1 MQCGLYGKVP
11 AKRDFIAIGAPREFL
26 NAWEPWLQ
34 AAISASRTTLGEAWQ
49 PAFLTAPIW
58 RFWLGADICGR
69 SVIGAFMSSLDGVG
83 RYFPLTLFA
92 CADDGAAIPPP
103 EYGAQDGWFDT
114 VETFLM
120 STLDQGAQFETMTA
134 QLGAL
139 PPPVQRVQDLLG
151 LKGQESGGSRES
163 PGKDVISETAP
174 PGKPVAENARQED
187 DLQAEEPTDEAH
199 PGEVSA
205 GQAGGEAPAVEAPAG
220 KVPAGSG
227 CSANGV
233 WALQAGGQGF
243 GELFSSIRLRD
254 YARIYAGSTFW
265 WTIGG
270 EGIAP
275 VALSG
280 KGMPDP
286 FLFSSMLT
294 GRFAADHPA

>member
-92 CADDGAAIPPP
+92 CADVGAAIPPP
-103 EYGAQDGWFDT
+103 EYGAQDGWFDA
-114 VETFLM
+114 VEAFLM

-139 PPPVQRVQDLLG
+139 PPPAQKILDRPG
-151 LKGQESGGSRES
+151 LKGEAGKSGADGESAGNMASLGSRES
-163 PGKDVISETAP
+163 PGNDGISDASIPVKPAP
-174 PGKPVAENARQED
+174 ENASREHES
-187 DLQAEEPTDEAH
+187 QAEEPA
-199 PGEVSA
+199 GERPPV
-205 GQAGGEAPAVEAPAG
+205 
-220 KVPAGSG
+220 SG

-233 WALQAGGQGF
+233 WALQTGGQDF
-243 GELFSSIRLRD
+243 DELFGSIRLRD
-254 YARIYAGSTFW
+254 HARIYAGSTFW

-270 EGIAP
+270 EGITP